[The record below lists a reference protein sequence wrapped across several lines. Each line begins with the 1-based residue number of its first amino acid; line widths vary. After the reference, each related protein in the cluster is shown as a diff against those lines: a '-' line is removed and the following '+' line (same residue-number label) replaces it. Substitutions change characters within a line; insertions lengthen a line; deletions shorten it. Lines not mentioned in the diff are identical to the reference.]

1 MARYIIKIWETE
13 DEREQGLSDIIE
25 SNLSNIQKTIETAK
39 KLIKSQNYNALE
51 VQDTKQKVTYYSH
64 TPEEEKTFE
73 DEIEKA
79 KIQEKINKYA
89 KLVYNNEL
97 QDDGENV
104 SGLVVDVIKHLKD
117 IKKYFETN
125 ESELNQ
131 EEIDGIIEET
141 NDLIKELEQN
151 YDNEDYVS
159 LFTQPMSGFYSI
171 NEEIKD
177 ILDDLLDY
185 YESQLERMEFG
196 KSNIKD
202 VVDYYFDNNGIKNL
216 MDYGADRDAE
226 AMPTISSMYET
237 ILENLK
243 INYSNVFSDDVS
255 SGKYTTII
263 EFDKFHKIQV
273 DTKSR
278 YGAEDI
284 YDNVQS
290 INDVY
295 KNYLREK
302 EMEKIQK
309 IKELDLK
316 GIMANHYSFN
326 NFEKIADSNEYKTIN
341 KKALFSSMYE
351 KILKEIN
358 IDVAFV
364 TIDELN
370 KNRYKTTVV
379 FPNGHS
385 DYYYS
390 NDLCSKETAI
400 KNIENMRDS
409 YIKMQQEM
417 GQNEQDMEME

>member
-25 SNLSNIQKTIETAK
+25 SNLSDIQKTIETAK
-39 KLIKSQNYNALE
+39 KLMKSQNYNALE

-64 TPEEEKTFE
+64 TPEEEKNFE

-125 ESELNQ
+125 ESELSQ

-141 NDLIKELEQN
+141 NELIKELEQN

-159 LFTQPMSGFYSI
+159 LFTHPMSGFYSI

-177 ILDDLLDY
+177 ILDDLFDY

-216 MDYGADRDAE
+216 MDYGADRD
-226 AMPTISSMYET
+226 
-237 ILENLK
+237 
-243 INYSNVFSDDVS
+243 
-255 SGKYTTII
+255 
-263 EFDKFHKIQV
+263 
-273 DTKSR
+273 R
-278 YGAEDI
+278 
-284 YDNVQS
+284 
-290 INDVY
+290 
-295 KNYLREK
+295 
-302 EMEKIQK
+302 
-309 IKELDLK
+309 
-316 GIMANHYSFN
+316 
-326 NFEKIADSNEYKTIN
+326 
-341 KKALFSSMYE
+341 
-351 KILKEIN
+351 
-358 IDVAFV
+358 
-364 TIDELN
+364 
-370 KNRYKTTVV
+370 
-379 FPNGHS
+379 HS
-385 DYYYS
+385 AR
-390 NDLCSKETAI
+390 T
-400 KNIENMRDS
+400 
-409 YIKMQQEM
+409 
-417 GQNEQDMEME
+417 